1 MSVSCPICDK
11 TFANKYSMTSHKS
24 RYHNGNKSKDSR
36 SMIDV
41 QKDETISVKSTT
53 DSIES
58 QGSSAKE
65 NDLEDDDT
73 SNDSNSNYDENS
85 TRNEENSSDNTDEDE
100 GKYFEQEDNT
110 KSDSSIN
117 INNVKDETLNKES
130 SSNTDTYIKHLMS
143 YLTFIT
149 NFLLILFTVLKF
161 NLSYFRWKNKLHQ
174 SRKL

>member
-11 TFANKYSMTSHKS
+11 KFAIKYSLASHKS

-36 SMIDV
+36 SMIDA

-73 SNDSNSNYDENS
+73 SNDSNSNYENS

-100 GKYFEQEDNT
+100 GKYFEQEDN
-110 KSDSSIN
+110 SN
-117 INNVKDETLNKES
+117 INNVKDETFNKDS
-130 SSNTDTYIKHLMS
+130 LSNTGPYIKHLM
-143 YLTFIT
+143 
-149 NFLLILFTVLKF
+149 
-161 NLSYFRWKNKLHQ
+161 
-174 SRKL
+174 